1 MAMERNSGIVRPEA
15 GGIGPV
21 GKADAQRAEVLP
33 ASVAAFTS
41 LIRPLRTS

>member
-1 MAMERNSGIVRPEA
+1 MAMERSSGIVRPEA

-21 GKADAQRAEVLP
+21 GKADAQLAEVLP